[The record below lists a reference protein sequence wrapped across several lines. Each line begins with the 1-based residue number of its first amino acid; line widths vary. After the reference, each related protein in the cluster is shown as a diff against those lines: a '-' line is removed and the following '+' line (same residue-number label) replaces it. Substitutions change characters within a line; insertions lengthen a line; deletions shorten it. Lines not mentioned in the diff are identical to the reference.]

1 MRWSTSAPPST
12 PLWPKAF
19 TTRGLAAHLSEIG
32 KALFYKRRN
41 WPAILRLADRRL
53 LFAGFTKWLPGG
65 QVNQKRWDALEMI
78 AAIRAHLAAGLTRLT
93 VSSRFHDTGYHKATT
108 RRLTERGGR

>member
-1 MRWSTSAPPST
+1 MVNIR
-12 PLWPKAF
+12 
-19 TTRGLAAHLSEIG
+19 TTLDAAMAEGILDRGLAAQLPEIG

-65 QVNQKRWDALEMI
+65 EVI
-78 AAIRAHLAAGLTRLT
+78 
-93 VSSRFHDTGYHKATT
+93 
-108 RRLTERGGR
+108 